1 MEVNI
6 YNLEI
11 NGLNTLLIPM
21 TKTDIVSVGMFIK
34 VGSMNETK
42 DNNGIAH
49 FLEHLMFKSTVNRPN
64 KKLLNAL
71 DNLGTNYN
79 AGTTRDHTYYEINGA
94 KKDIN
99 EIIDIIIDLYCNPVY
114 EIDEIELEKG
124 VVLEEIKM
132 YLDNSSRAM
141 YDYIISEI
149 FKGTPLE
156 KNVTGNDKNIKKFT
170 KEDITNFRKL
180 YTIENSLLV
189 ISGNFE
195 KNKVIDI
202 IKENIKKNSFNHSK
216 VDDVKINYKVNINS
230 NKPNVYIIPNKNMNQ
245 SYLYVSFYFD
255 KLSFMEEC
263 ILNFLSF
270 YLSTGSTSKLFEV
283 LRNKLGASYSYEV
296 SLIDFK
302 CESGLFYIYSNINNT
317 QILDALGEILKML
330 NDLKNENISDED
342 MKKVKKLEDTDNLF
356 HINNPNYL
364 MMYHGKKYLYGKK
377 ENILEEVDIISKLD
391 AKTIKDF
398 CNTFFLK
405 KNLNIFI
412 YGTDIDASKTA
423 KIVNEF

>member
-1 MEVNI
+1 MEVKI
-6 YNLEI
+6 YNLDI

-21 TKTDIVSVGMFIK
+21 TKTDIISVGMFIK
-34 VGSMNETK
+34 IGSINETK
-42 DNNGIAH
+42 NNNGIAH
-49 FLEHLMFKSTVNRPN
+49 FLEHLMFKSTIKRPN
-64 KKLLNAL
+64 NKLLNAL

-94 KKDIN
+94 KKDID
-99 EIIDIIIDLYCNPVY
+99 EIIDIILDLYCNPIY
-114 EIDEIELEKG
+114 ETDEIELEKG
-124 VVLEEIKM
+124 VILEELKM
-132 YLDNSSRAM
+132 YLDNTPRII

-156 KNVTGNDKNIKKFT
+156 KNIIGTDINIKKFT

-180 YTIENSLLV
+180 YTLENSLLV

-202 IKENIKKNSFNHSK
+202 IKEKIKDNTFNHSK
-216 VDDVKINYKVNINS
+216 VDDVKITYNINS
-230 NKPNVYIIPNKNMNQ
+230 SKPNIYIIPNKNMNQ
-245 SYLYVSFYFD
+245 SYLYISFYFQ
-255 KLSFMEEC
+255 KLTFLEEC

-283 LRNKLGASYSYEV
+283 LRNKLGSSYSNDV
-296 SLIDFK
+296 GMIDFQ
-302 CESGLFYIYSNINNT
+302 CESGLFYIYSNINNSLM
-317 QILDALGEILKML
+317 IESLSEILKIL
-330 NDLKNENISDED
+330 NDLKNINITDED
-342 MKKVKKLEDTDNLF
+342 VTKVKKLFETNNLF
-356 HINNPNYL
+356 TINNPNHL
-364 MMYHGKKYLYGKK
+364 MMYHGKKYLYGKE

-398 CNTFFLK
+398 CNTFFIK

-412 YGTDIDASKTA
+412 YGTDIDASKVA
-423 KIVNEF
+423 KTVNEF